1 MPRASREIRK
11 GRAIRRLRWVVL
23 AATIVAV
30 AAVVGLFLAGR
41 AERGPSPDAE
51 EPLAQDDD
59 LDTTDEMVTV
69 GEGFERTLTEE
80 DRPVFTVRGER
91 FAVDREETV
100 HLEGVS
106 VILHPEE
113 GMRYEIEGA
122 EGTFD
127 VDRRSGVL
135 TGGVELT
142 GPDGLRLTTDRLEVT
157 NRGGL
162 VTSGGKVYL
171 RLGDVFHA
179 RADRLRVALRARRL
193 FLLGRARV
201 ASLPEAEVPF
211 VLTGDR
217 VLLDRTRQMLEAEG
231 RPAKLERS
239 EDRLAAQRLSVFLAE
254 DEETV
259 RYIRAEGGVVADLRS
274 VEAPGSAGGERAGG
288 MEVTS
293 GEPTGAGVESA
304 AGEEQEVRPPND
316 GVPAE
321 ELDRLRLRG
330 GELEIEMTPDGEEPR
345 SFFLVGDS
353 PDGLAV
359 ARSLGPAGEP
369 VHTLVAPRIEG
380 RFEDGVP
387 VALEAGEGV
396 ELTTRAAAP
405 DPGIPPGDVG
415 AEGTGPAAPAEPP
428 VVRTARGRR
437 ARAHFGPEG
446 DLERVELEGA
456 VTLTGE
462 GVDARGERGVFRLE
476 ADEGELFG
484 SPALVESARGTMEA
498 PSVLY
503 TREDGLVQGRGGVRA
518 RLDSEEGEAGAS
530 VLEGSP
536 LGDEEG
542 PLWVEAEQG
551 FFRDT
556 PRAFLFVGSVRAWRG
571 DDLLVANRL
580 LGEES
585 EGRLVASGDVR
596 TVWRP
601 DEEPPEHGGEASAP
615 GDRDGPTADGPLE
628 ATADELVYERAERLL
643 VYTGD
648 VVAEQAERVLRC
660 QEMEVHLSR
669 EGAPGGG
676 VRELVCTGEALLED
690 PANGRTL
697 VGHRL
702 VYDPEA
708 RLFEAVGAEGGA
720 VTLED
725 ATGNVIEGPRM
736 IYDIDA
742 DEVRVLGRQGA
753 DGAAEGEPAPDPP
766 ASPPA
771 PEGAPARPERT
782 GGTWAP

>member
-1 MPRASREIRK
+1 MPRGSREIRK

-23 AATIVAV
+23 AATLVAV
-30 AAVVGLFLAGR
+30 AAVVAFFLAGR
-41 AERGPSPDAE
+41 SERAPSPDAE
-51 EPLAQDDD
+51 EPLPRDDE
-59 LDTTDEMVTV
+59 LDATDEMVTV
-69 GEGFERTLTEE
+69 GQGFERTLTEE

-91 FAVDREETV
+91 FAVDREEIV

-106 VILHPEE
+106 VTLHPEE

-135 TGGVELT
+135 TGGIELT

-162 VTSGGKVYL
+162 VRSGGEVYL

-201 ASLPEAEVPF
+201 ASVPEAEVPF

-217 VLLDRTRQMLEAEG
+217 VLLDRTRQLLEAEG
-231 RPAKLERS
+231 RPADLERGP
-239 EDRLAAQRLSVFLAE
+239 DRLAAERLSVFLAE

-259 RYIRAEGGVVADLRS
+259 RYIRAQGGVVADLRS
-274 VEAPGSAGGERAGG
+274 GETPGGTGGGAAGGPESTRRDPPSAVVEPAAEGEEEVEAPAPRAAVS
-288 MEVTS
+288 EEATS
-293 GEPTGAGVESA
+293 
-304 AGEEQEVRPPND
+304 
-316 GVPAE
+316 
-321 ELDRLRLRG
+321 RLRLRG
-330 GELEIEMTPDGEEPR
+330 AELELEMTPNGEEPQ
-345 SFFLVGDS
+345 SFFLVGD
-353 PDGLAV
+353 PPELQAV
-359 ARSLGPAGEP
+359 AHSLGPAGEP

-380 RFEDGVP
+380 RFEGGVP

-396 ELTTRAAAP
+396 ELTTRAP
-405 DPGIPPGDVG
+405 VEGPGAPPGGG
-415 AEGTGPAAPAEPP
+415 AENSDPLSPPEGP

-437 ARAHFGPEG
+437 ARAHFGPDG
-446 DLERVELEGA
+446 DLERMELEGA
-456 VTLTGE
+456 VTLTGG

-484 SPALVESARGTMEA
+484 SPAVVESDRGTMEA

-518 RLDSEEGEAGAS
+518 RLDAEEGEAGAS

-536 LGDEEG
+536 LGGEEG

-551 FFRDT
+551 FFRDE
-556 PRAFLFVGSVRAWRG
+556 PRAFLFVDNVRAWRG

-585 EGRLVASGDVR
+585 EGRLVATGDVR

-601 DEEPPEHGGEASAP
+601 DEDPPEEGGEGPAA
-615 GDRDGPTADGPLE
+615 GDEDGPKADGPLE
-628 ATADELVYERAERLL
+628 ATADELVYEREERLL
-643 VYTGD
+643 VYTGN

-660 QEMEVHLSR
+660 RELEVHLTR

-676 VRELVCTGEALLED
+676 VGELVCTGDARLED
-690 PANGRTL
+690 PGNGRTL
-697 VGHRL
+697 EGHRL

-708 RLFEAVGAEGGA
+708 RLFEAVSEEGGA

-742 DEVRVLGRQGA
+742 DEVQVLGRQGA
-753 DGAAEGEPAPDPP
+753 EPPAEGDAAPV
-766 ASPPA
+766 
-771 PEGAPARPERT
+771 PEGSPAEPVGTDGTGAP
-782 GGTWAP
+782 